1 MDVES
6 FPRRPEEMSL
16 MGRQSAFLRRRH
28 LAALAVAA
36 ALTGVTA
43 CAAKAGPA
51 TDAGGAAGS
60 GSGCGTVTYRA
71 PGGNADLSQLPK
83 DIRDGYNGYF
93 APVNTSVYKDFKA
106 DAGGPL
112 KIGYSDSFSG
122 NGWRGDALARLKQDA
137 TALRKS
143 GVVSNLQTANSNLDN
158 SLQIQQIISMI
169 NQRVDAIIAI
179 PNSPTAFN
187 NVIKQA
193 YDAGIPFITLNSHVT
208 SPYAI
213 NVDTNYHLTGE
224 LVAAGLAK
232 KIKGKGDVLVVD
244 GIAGSPASTTLHEG
258 YQAAFHKCAGIKVT
272 GSVEGQWSEATAKSV
287 VLQYLS
293 THPGQLAAVVNSGGM
308 TNGILQAME
317 QTGRKPV
324 PIGDANPDQGSLV
337 SLRKL
342 LPDQY
347 VAGITP
353 AAQSMDA
360 ALLTAIAVLRGQ
372 QPKVDAIVATPTQIT
387 GRAALD
393 SWIRDGWTASSA
405 AQAPAPR
412 GVDWLSPQQL
422 RSYFEKPGQL
432 PELPPL
438 P

>member
-1 MDVES
+1 MG
-6 FPRRPEEMSL
+6 RRPQL
-16 MGRQSAFLRRRH
+16 FRHRH
-28 LAALAVAA
+28 LIALTMTA
-36 ALTGVTA
+36 ALTGTAA
-43 CAAKAGPA
+43 CAAK
-51 TDAGGAAGS
+51 GGSDTGARAAGA
-60 GSGCGTVTYRA
+60 GTGGKGCGTLTYKD

-83 DIRDGYNGYF
+83 KIREGYNGYF

-106 DAGGPL
+106 KSTGHL
-112 KIGYSDSFSG
+112 KIGYSDSFSA

-137 TALRKS
+137 AALQKS
-143 GVVSNLQTANSNLDN
+143 GVVSSLRTANSNLDN
-158 SLQIQQIISMI
+158 SLQIQQITSMI

-224 LVAAGLAK
+224 LVGAGVAK
-232 KIKGKGDVLVVD
+232 IVKGQGDVLVVD
-244 GIAGSPASTTLHEG
+244 GINGSPASSTLHQG
-258 YQAAFHKCAGIKVT
+258 YQAAFAKCPGIHVK
-272 GSVEGQWSEATAKSV
+272 GSLEGQWSEATAKSL

-308 TNGILQAME
+308 TNGILQALQ

-347 VAGITP
+347 AAGVTP
-353 AAQSMDA
+353 PAQGMDA
-360 ALLTAIAVLRGQ
+360 ALLTAIAVLHGQ
-372 QPKVDAIVATPTQIT
+372 GPKYDAIVATPTQIT

-393 SWIRDGWTASSA
+393 DWIRDGWTASSA
-405 AQAPAPR
+405 AQAPAPP
-412 GVDWLSPQQL
+412 GTDWLSPQQL
-422 RSYFEKPGQL
+422 RSYFQRPAAL

-438 P
+438 T

>member
-1 MDVES
+1 MA
-6 FPRRPEEMSL
+6 RW
-16 MGRQSAFLRRRH
+16 SAFLRRTH

-43 CAAKAGPA
+43 CAAKAGPGA
-51 TDAGGAAGS
+51 EAGGAADAGS
-60 GSGCGTVTYRA
+60 GSDCGTVTYRA

-83 DIRDGYNGYF
+83 DIREGYNGYF
-93 APVNTSVYKDFKA
+93 APVDTSVYKGFKA
-106 DAGGPL
+106 DASGPL
-112 KIGYSDSFSG
+112 KIGYSDSFSA

-143 GVVSNLQTANSNLDN
+143 GVVSSLQTANSNLDN
-158 SLQIQQIISMI
+158 SLQIQQITSMI

-224 LVAAGLAK
+224 LVGAGLAK
-232 KIKGKGDVLVVD
+232 KVKGKGDVLIVD

-258 YQAAFHKCAGIKVT
+258 YQAAFDKCPGIKVT
-272 GSVEGQWSEATAKSV
+272 GSLEGQWSEATAKSV
-287 VLQYLS
+287 VLQHLS

-308 TNGILQAME
+308 TNGILQALE

-342 LPDQY
+342 LSDQY
-347 VAGITP
+347 VAGVTP
-353 AAQSMDA
+353 AAQGMDA

-372 QPKVDAIVATPTQIT
+372 GPKVDAIVATPSQIT

-405 AQAPAPR
+405 AQAPAPP

-422 RSYFEKPGQL
+422 RSYFERPGQL